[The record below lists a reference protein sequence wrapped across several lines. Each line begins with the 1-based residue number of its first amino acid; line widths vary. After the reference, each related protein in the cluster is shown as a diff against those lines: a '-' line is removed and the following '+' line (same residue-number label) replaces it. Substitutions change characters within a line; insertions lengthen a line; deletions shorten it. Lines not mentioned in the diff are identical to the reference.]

1 MLLEQQHSQR
11 GGNGRMMQRGPDPQA
26 YPGAMPGAPF
36 FYNPQQMG
44 GPRGPGGQMMGQ
56 MYPNQMMMRPGPGGY
71 APMGQ
76 MGNFGAMAMGQRMGG
91 RGPGGPGPMGG
102 KQGGRGGP
110 GAAAP
115 AAAARWAGRWAGR
128 WAAAACAACRPAP
141 AARYPGGLRLMGGPM
156 GGPPGGPPMG
166 PPQEIN
172 ASTLAAAPPSS
183 RSSCSASFFPLIQNV
198 EPQLAGKIT
207 GMLLEMD
214 NGELLNLLESPDA
227 LNAKSWR
234 RSPCCRC
241 TRRGAPRRARC
252 PPAHRRERADAAAAA
267 APAARGDDG
276 SPPRRR
282 PAAAAARVSRRIATP
297 HRPLLRPPPLL
308 TYRHSLSCVPKL
320 GGVRATASRRV
331 RR

>member
-110 GAAAP
+110 G
-115 AAAARWAGRWAGR
+115 R
-128 WAAAACAACRPAP
+128 
-141 AARYPGGLRLMGGPM
+141 GGP
-156 GGPPGGPPMG
+156 GRGGSCAHCTHTPARPRPRLSPPPPSLSSGPPRD
-166 PPQEIN
+166 
-172 ASTLAAAPPSS
+172 L
-183 RSSCSASFFPLIQNV
+183 
-198 EPQLAGKIT
+198 
-207 GMLLEMD
+207 
-214 NGELLNLLESPDA
+214 
-227 LNAKSWR
+227 
-234 RSPCCRC
+234 
-241 TRRGAPRRARC
+241 
-252 PPAHRRERADAAAAA
+252 
-267 APAARGDDG
+267 
-276 SPPRRR
+276 
-282 PAAAAARVSRRIATP
+282 
-297 HRPLLRPPPLL
+297 
-308 TYRHSLSCVPKL
+308 
-320 GGVRATASRRV
+320 
-331 RR
+331 